1 MVVVVVLTSK
11 VLQQEECQVTLGK
24 EDGDCVAGE
33 KKVLPLQR
41 ECQRCV
47 VVRSGNTRILGDFFF
62 RAPHPI
68 LIGRKT
74 VTRTVWGCKR
84 ERAFDQ
90 REGTGSRRSPL
101 FFLALNVYKFGLVS
115 VFFGIRIGS
124 VSVVCSFFVQYFFVM
139 CCHSIF

>member
-47 VVRSGNTRILGDFFF
+47 VVRSGNTRILGDFFSG
-62 RAPHPI
+62 PHTQF
-68 LIGRKT
+68 LLVGK
-74 VTRTVWGCKR
+74 
-84 ERAFDQ
+84 
-90 REGTGSRRSPL
+90 RSPEQYGGAKEKGSL
-101 FFLALNVYKFGLVS
+101 TSGKARDHAAAPFFSL
-115 VFFGIRIGS
+115 R
-124 VSVVCSFFVQYFFVM
+124 
-139 CCHSIF
+139 